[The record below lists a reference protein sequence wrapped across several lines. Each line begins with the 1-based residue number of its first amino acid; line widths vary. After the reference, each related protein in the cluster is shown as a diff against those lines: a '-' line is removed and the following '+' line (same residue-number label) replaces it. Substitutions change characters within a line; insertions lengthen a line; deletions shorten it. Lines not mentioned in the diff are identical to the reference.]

1 MQTTK
6 NLIMDSTCCRPAI
19 MFCLLSLKCVVM
31 RWDDILMDQRHSKPL
46 VININ
51 NAATTYCFQQNTFMK
66 LLFQTYLTLDIEQPH
81 KA

>member
-31 RWDDILMDQRHSKPL
+31 RWDDILMDQRQQTTRYKILIMLLLHTAFSKIHL
-46 VININ
+46 
-51 NAATTYCFQQNTFMK
+51 
-66 LLFQTYLTLDIEQPH
+66 
-81 KA
+81 